1 MGINLCPLRFY
12 TTVGVVA
19 AVAAVAAVA
28 VAVVS
33 ASGTGTHQAGALRLF
48 AHVAMRRF
56 SGDI

>member
-12 TTVGVVA
+12 TTVGVVTL
-19 AVAAVAAVA
+19 VTLVTVVA

>member
-1 MGINLCPLRFY
+1 MGFNLCPLRFY

-19 AVAAVAAVA
+19 LVTVVAFGA